1 MVFELSLME
10 GLEIGSE
17 NTSEG
22 REKLCRLIRD
32 WGKSWTDQA
41 QCDTLSTI
49 CVQFTAFILKERGW
63 GRIRTEFHG

>member
-1 MVFELSLME
+1 ME

-41 QCDTLSTI
+41 QCGTLSTI
-49 CVQFTAFILKERGW
+49 CVQFTAFILKEQGKD
-63 GRIRTEFHG
+63 

>member
-1 MVFELSLME
+1 ME

-17 NTSEG
+17 NTSEE

-32 WGKSWTDQA
+32 RGKSWTDQA
-41 QCDTLSTI
+41 QCGTLSPV
-49 CVQFTAFILKERGW
+49 CVQFTAFILK